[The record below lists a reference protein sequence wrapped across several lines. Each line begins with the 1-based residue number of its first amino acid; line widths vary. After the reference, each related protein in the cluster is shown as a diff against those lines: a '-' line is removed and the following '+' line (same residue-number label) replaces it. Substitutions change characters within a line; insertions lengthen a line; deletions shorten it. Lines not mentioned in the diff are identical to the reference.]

1 MSQKNIKIFI
11 NEIYSK
17 GPKQNYITNK
27 TDVYYIDDVWFLDI

>member
-17 GPKQNYITNK
+17 PPKRIILQTKQVFITVM
-27 TDVYYIDDVWFLDI
+27 TYGL